1 MQLQGETCVP
11 LENHTKIFCDANS
24 MGFVLT
30 LRNHTKIFCDANS
43 RGNVCA
49 LRKSYKQS
57 FRDANSRG
65 FLFARRNH
73 TQFFVFNTNLIKDIL
88 EFLACVK
95 ITRKKAITMKKK
107 IKWVMKEL
115 EFQK

>member
-1 MQLQGETCVP
+1 MCVLRKSYKNSSVMQLQGETCVP

-30 LRNHTKIFCDANS
+30 LRNHTKIICDANS

-49 LRKSYKQS
+49 LRKSYKNSSVMQMQGETCVPLENHTKIS

-65 FLFARRNH
+65 KH
-73 TQFFVFNTNLIKDIL
+73 V
-88 EFLACVK
+88 CP
-95 ITRKKAITMKKK
+95 
-107 IKWVMKEL
+107 
-115 EFQK
+115 